1 MTAWKQR
8 RVELLPTSSK
18 TREVIEKRGKYYFV
32 EKEPRVH
39 PDHGMVITLY
49 DEDNYRFTTSVRN
62 IRFPQPDEF
71 KDL

>member
-1 MTAWKQR
+1 MTAWKKR
-8 RVELLPTSSK
+8 IVELLPTNSK
-18 TREVIEKRGKYYFV
+18 TRETIATRGKYFMV

-39 PDHGMVITLY
+39 PDHGMIITLY
-49 DEDNYRFTTSVRN
+49 DDDNYRFSTSVRN

>member
-8 RVELLPTSSK
+8 IVELLPTSSK
-18 TREVIEKRGKYYFV
+18 TRETIEKRGKYYFV

-39 PDHGMVITLY
+39 PDHGMIITLY
-49 DEDNYRFTTSVRN
+49 DEDNYRFSTSVRN

>member
-1 MTAWKQR
+1 MTAWKKR
-8 RVELLPTSSK
+8 IVELLPTSSK
-18 TREVIEKRGKYYFV
+18 TREVIEDRGKYYFV

>member
-8 RVELLPTSSK
+8 IVELLPTSSK

-39 PDHGMVITLY
+39 PDHGMVITLF

-62 IRFPQPDEF
+62 IQFPQPDEF

>member
-1 MTAWKQR
+1 MTAWKKR
-8 RVELLPTSSK
+8 IVELLPTNSK
-18 TREVIEKRGKYYFV
+18 TRETIATRGKYFMV

-39 PDHGMVITLY
+39 PDHGMIITLY
-49 DEDNYRFTTSVRN
+49 DDDQYRFSTSVRN

>member
-8 RVELLPTSSK
+8 IVELLPTSSK

-39 PDHGMVITLY
+39 PDHGMVITLF

>member
-8 RVELLPTSSK
+8 IVELLPTSSK
-18 TREVIEKRGKYYFV
+18 TREVIETRGKYYFV

>member
-1 MTAWKQR
+1 MTAWKKR
-8 RVELLPTSSK
+8 IVELLPTNSK
-18 TREVIEKRGKYYFV
+18 TRETIATRGKYFMV

-39 PDHGMVITLY
+39 PEHGMIITLY
-49 DEDNYRFTTSVRN
+49 DDDQYRFSTSVRN

>member
-8 RVELLPTSSK
+8 IVELLPTSSK
-18 TREVIEKRGKYYFV
+18 TRGVIEKRGKYYFV